1 MQVEECPKSLVSGAS
16 LSLLDE
22 FFVNRALG
30 IPPSTELP
38 ARTVDAF
45 LILRDQL
52 DREERNG
59 TTD

>member
-1 MQVEECPKSLVSGAS
+1 VDECPKSFISGES

-30 IPPSTELP
+30 IQPSAATP

-45 LILRDQL
+45 LILREQVG
-52 DREERNG
+52 REERNG